1 MSGVSVHVGV
11 QFQGDDAG
19 PKAFARRAEELG
31 FDSVWCG
38 DHVGHLIDGIAAL
51 GLYAGATERITIG
64 LNLLVAPY
72 RSGAV
77 MAKALATIARAAPG
91 RVIAGFG
98 VGGEFPGEF
107 HATGADI
114 TTRGAFTDEALHIIT
129 RLWTGEP
136 LTYEGRWARFDG
148 FTLEP
153 KPTPPPTVW
162 IGGRSEAALRRA
174 VRYGAGYTPYLV
186 SPSQLARRRERLDEL
201 LVAAGRPAG
210 SLSLGCLVTTI
221 PAADVDAAVERGL
234 TSLKLSG
241 LTAESVKA
249 RYLLGDDDSI
259 VARVQEYLDAG
270 TTHLILGCL
279 PGTDAQRDEFF
290 AAAQRLLPRIRTLTP
305 RRPA

>member
-1 MSGVSVHVGV
+1 MQVGV
-11 QFQGDDAG
+11 QFQGDDVG
-19 PKAFARRAEELG
+19 PKAFARRAEEAG

-38 DHVGHLIDGIAAL
+38 DHVGHLIDGLAAL

-114 TTRGAFTDEALHIIT
+114 HTRGRFTDEALEIIT

-153 KPTPPPTVW
+153 APRPAPTVW
-162 IGGRSEAALRRA
+162 VGGRSEAAMRRA
-174 VRYGAGYTPYLV
+174 VRFAAGYTPYLV
-186 SPSQLARRRERLDEL
+186 SPQQVASRRQRLDEL
-201 LVAAGRPAG
+201 LVEAGRPAG
-210 SLSLGCLVTTI
+210 SLSIGVLATTI

-241 LTAESVKA
+241 LSPESVKA
-249 RYLLGDDDSI
+249 RYLLGDDESI
-259 VARVQEYLDAG
+259 LDGVRRYAEAG
-270 TTHLILGCL
+270 ADHMILGCL
-279 PGTDAQRDEFF
+279 PGTEAQRDEFF
-290 AAAQRLLPRIRTLTP
+290 VTCSRLLPEIRAL
-305 RRPA
+305 